1 MREYQRHTSTIL
13 KALGIALS
21 LSACQTKTTTE
32 TTSTSPSTA
41 SVPAQMDTVPPKMI
55 WVEGGSFSM
64 GSSEADFWDAHP
76 VHLVTVDG
84 FWMDEHEVTNAEFAA
99 FVAAT
104 GYRTVAEIA
113 PDPKDFPNVPVESL
127 VAGSAVFTPPAEAVS
142 LENPLQWWTYMA
154 GADWRHPQG
163 PTTTINGRPNDPV
176 VQVCYEDAAAY
187 AQWAGKRLPTEAEWE
202 YAARAG
208 KESQPYYWGTALKP
222 GGKWVANIFQGAFPE
237 GNTSEDGY
245 TTLAPVKSFSP
256 NARGLY
262 DMEGNVWE
270 WCHDFY
276 RPDYYA
282 QSPAKNPQGPE
293 DSLDPDEPGAVKRV
307 QRGGSFLCSDAYC
320 IRYKAGS
327 RGKGEVKSAS
337 NNLGFRCV
345 KDKS

>member
-1 MREYQRHTSTIL
+1 MRKYQRHASTIL

-32 TTSTSPSTA
+32 TTSTSSTA
-41 SVPAQMDTVPPKMI
+41 SLPAQMDTVPPKMI
-55 WVEGGSFSM
+55 WVEGGTFTM

-76 VHLVTVDG
+76 QHPVTLDG

-104 GYRTVAEIA
+104 GYRTVAETA
-113 PDPKDFPNVPVESL
+113 PDPKDFPSVPVESL
-127 VAGSAVFTPPAEAVS
+127 VAGSAVFTPPTEAVS

-163 PTTTINGRPNDPV
+163 PKTTINGKPNDPV
-176 VQVCYEDAAAY
+176 VQVCYEDAVAY

-208 KESQPYYWGTALKP
+208 KESQPYYWGTELKP
-222 GGKWVANIFQGAFPE
+222 GGKWVANIFQGTFPE

-245 TTLAPVKSFSP
+245 TTLAPVKSFLP

-270 WCHDFY
+270 WCQDFY

-282 QSPAKNPQGPE
+282 QSPAKNPQGPN